1 MALEGPLKDLHIQDV
16 FQLLDLGRKSGVLRV
31 TSELRQTAGTVCF
44 DRGGV
49 VAAAMGDD
57 PQPLGTRL
65 VRVGKING
73 ADLDRALGLQ
83 AGGDGR
89 RLGDILVGL
98 GVISRREL
106 DRQLKAQIEETVFDL
121 LRWSEGYFR
130 FEEGGTYHAAVEAPV
145 RVPTEALLMEAARRI
160 DEWSRIGSKVS
171 HLRLVPRL
179 PPPETQ
185 GTEILDLVPF
195 EWEVLAAVDGSR
207 DLHSLAEMLGR
218 SEFEVART
226 VYGLTNAGIVVLD
239 DPAHPGEELEPGRD
253 HAALLVPAREAL
265 AGGQYDLAA
274 GALEE
279 VLRADPLMPEA
290 RRLLGLCYAGL
301 GRFTEALDLWSSWT
315 RLADRTPGEDAEAAT
330 VARLQ
335 HAVETIEKELERYR
349 D

>member
-1 MALEGPLKDLHIQDV
+1 VALEGPLKDLHIQDV
-16 FQLLDLGRKSGVLRV
+16 FQLLELGRKSGVLRV

-49 VAAAMGDD
+49 VAAAVGSD
-57 PQPLGTRL
+57 PQPLGARL
-65 VRVGKING
+65 IRSAKIT
-73 ADLDRALGLQ
+73 AAELDRARSMQ
-83 AGGDGR
+83 SSGDDR

-98 GVISRREL
+98 GAISRREL
-106 DRQLKAQIEETVFDL
+106 DRQLKAQIEEAVFEL

-130 FEEGGTYHAAVEAPV
+130 FEEGATCHAAVEAPV
-145 RVPTEALLMEAARRI
+145 RFPTEALLMEAARRI

-185 GTEILDLVPF
+185 GSEQLDLVPF

-207 DLHSLAEMLGR
+207 DLHALAEVLGR

-239 DPAHPGEELEPGRD
+239 DPAHPGEEAEPGRD
-253 HAALLVPAREAL
+253 LAALLVPAREAL
-265 AGGQYDLAA
+265 AQGQVALAA

-279 VLRADPLMPEA
+279 LLRTDPLMPEA
-290 RRLLGLCYAGL
+290 RRLLGVCCAAL
-301 GRFTEALDLWSSWT
+301 GRHEEALECWAAWS
-315 RLADRTPGEDAEAAT
+315 RLARTPGEEAEAPA
-330 VARLQ
+330 VERLRQ
-335 HAVETIEKELERYR
+335 SVETIMKELERYR

>member
-16 FQLLDLGRKSGVLRV
+16 FQLLELGRKSGVLRV

-49 VAAAMGDD
+49 VAAAVGSD
-57 PQPLGTRL
+57 PQPLGARL
-65 VRVGKING
+65 IRSAKIT
-73 ADLDRALGLQ
+73 AAELDRARSMQ
-83 AGGDGR
+83 SSGDDR

-98 GVISRREL
+98 GAISRREL
-106 DRQLKAQIEETVFDL
+106 DRQLKAQIEEAVFEL

-130 FEEGGTYHAAVEAPV
+130 FEEGATCHAAVEAPV
-145 RVPTEALLMEAARRI
+145 RFPTEALLMEAARRI

-185 GTEILDLVPF
+185 GSEQLDLVPF

-207 DLHSLAEMLGR
+207 DLHALAEVLGR

-239 DPAHPGEELEPGRD
+239 DPAHPGEEAEPGRD
-253 HAALLVPAREAL
+253 LAALLVPAREAL
-265 AGGQYDLAA
+265 AQGQVALAA

-279 VLRADPLMPEA
+279 LLRTDPLMPEA
-290 RRLLGLCYAGL
+290 RRLLGVCCAAL
-301 GRFTEALDLWSSWT
+301 GRHEEALECWAAWS
-315 RLADRTPGEDAEAAT
+315 RLARTPGEEAEAP
-330 VARLQ
+330 
-335 HAVETIEKELERYR
+335 AVERLRQSVVTIMKELERYR

>member
-1 MALEGPLKDLHIQDV
+1 VALEGTLKDLHIQDV

-44 DRGGV
+44 ERGGV
-49 VAAAMGDD
+49 VAAAVGSD
-57 PQPLGTRL
+57 PQPLGARL
-65 VRVGKING
+65 VRSGKITA
-73 ADLDRALGLQ
+73 ADLDRARSMQ
-83 AGGDGR
+83 TSGDDR
-89 RLGDILVGL
+89 RLGDILASL

-106 DRQLKAQIEETVFDL
+106 ERQLKNQVEEAVFEL
-121 LRWSEGYFR
+121 LRWSEGHFR
-130 FEEGGTYHAAVEAPV
+130 FEEGAPCHAAVEAPM
-145 RVPTEALLMEAARRI
+145 RFPTEALLMEAARQI

-179 PPPETQ
+179 PGPDAQTSEP
-185 GTEILDLVPF
+185 LDLVPF
-195 EWEVLAAVDGSR
+195 EWEVLAAVDGAR
-207 DLHSLAEMLGR
+207 DLHSLAEVLGR

-239 DPAHPGEELEPGRD
+239 DPARPGQEAEPGRD
-253 HAALLVPAREAL
+253 LAALLVPAREAL
-265 AGGQYDLAA
+265 ANGQYDLAA

-301 GRFTEALDLWSSWT
+301 GRFREALDLWTSWH
-315 RLADRTPGEDAEAAT
+315 RLGDRTPGEEAEGPA
-330 VARLQ
+330 VARLSQ
-335 HAVETIEKELERYR
+335 SVETIMKELERFR

>member
-1 MALEGPLKDLHIQDV
+1 VALEGPLKDLHIQDV

-49 VAAAMGDD
+49 VAAAVGSDQ
-57 PQPLGTRL
+57 QPLGGRL
-65 VRVGKING
+65 VRNGKITP
-73 ADLDRALGLQ
+73 ADLDRARGMQ
-83 AGGDGR
+83 NGGDGR

-98 GVISRREL
+98 GAISRREL
-106 DRQLKAQIEETVFDL
+106 ERQLKAQIEEAVFEL

-130 FEEGGTYHAAVEAPV
+130 FEEGANCHAAVESPV
-145 RVPTEALLMEAARRI
+145 RFPTEALLMEAARRI

-179 PPPETQ
+179 PEEQ
-185 GTEILDLVPF
+185 GTETLDLVPF
-195 EWEVLAAVDGSR
+195 EWEVLAAVDGTR
-207 DLHSLAEMLGR
+207 DLHSLAEVLGR

-239 DPAHPGEELEPGRD
+239 DPAHPGQEAEPGRD
-253 HAALLVPAREAL
+253 LAAFLVPAREAL
-265 AGGQYDLAA
+265 AQGQYDLAA

-279 VLRADPLMPEA
+279 LLRADPLMPEA
-290 RRLLGLCYAGL
+290 RRLLGVCYAAL
-301 GRFTEALDLWSSWT
+301 GRYGESLDCWVSWS
-315 RLADRTPGEDAEAAT
+315 RLHTRTPGEESEGST
-330 VARLQ
+330 VERLRQ
-335 HAVETIEKELERYR
+335 SVETIMKELERYR